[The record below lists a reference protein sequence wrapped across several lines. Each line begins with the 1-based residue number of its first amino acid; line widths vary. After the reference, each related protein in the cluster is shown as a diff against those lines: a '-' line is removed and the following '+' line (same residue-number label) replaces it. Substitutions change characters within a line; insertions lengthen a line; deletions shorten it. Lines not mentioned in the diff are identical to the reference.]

1 VAAVVEVQEE
11 ADEEEEEEVEGKEDG
26 VVHMRPLE
34 GEGKAGRSIAII
46 CV

>member
-1 VAAVVEVQEE
+1 MAAVVEVQEE
-11 ADEEEEEEVEGKEDG
+11 ADEEEEVEGKEDG

-34 GEGKAGRSIAII
+34 GEGKAGRSLAII